1 MLPVAMPLML
11 AVLPV
16 EDASEP
22 LRYDPRGR
30 PVVSVRVNEEGPFD
44 MVLDT
49 GAQSSLLSPAL
60 AERLKLPAMDSD
72 MRITGA
78 TGGVAAALYP
88 VDHLANGL
96 LEQRDVALFRFPN
109 PQVTTAL
116 GILGMESFS
125 DRQLEFDR
133 AAGSVRTRA
142 SGPAQGSSVALK
154 GRLGDNGLLRVPLIV
169 NGVTIEALVD
179 TGASATIANAAALR
193 ALGFTADDSR
203 LAMAGQ
209 IRGATADRQGVR
221 SAKMASV
228 KIGPA
233 TLRDVPMYFTGAA
246 DAEAAPTI
254 ILGADLLNLF
264 DAFALDFPRAELHI
278 RIPGRPV
285 AAAPPGSNQQR

>member
-1 MLPVAMPLML
+1 MLPVALPAIF

-30 PVVSVRVNEEGPFD
+30 PVVSVRINGQGPFD

-49 GAQSSLLSPAL
+49 GAQSSLLAPAL
-60 AERLKLPAMDSD
+60 AERLKLPPMDSD
-72 MRITGA
+72 MRIAGA
-78 TGGVAAALYP
+78 TGGAAATLYP
-88 VDHLANGL
+88 VDHLANAL

-116 GILGMESFS
+116 GILGMESFG
-125 DRQLEFDR
+125 DRQLMFDR
-133 AAGSVRTRA
+133 AAGRVVARPSAAV
-142 SGPAQGSSVALK
+142 QGRFVALK
-154 GRLGDNGLLRVPLIV
+154 GRIGDNGLLLVPLIL

-193 ALGFTADDSR
+193 ALGWTPDDPR
-203 LAMAGQ
+203 LAAAGQ
-209 IRGATADRQGVR
+209 IRGATADQQGVR
-221 SAKMASV
+221 STRMASV

-233 TLRDVPMYFTGAA
+233 TLHDVPIYFTGAGSA
-246 DAEAAPTI
+246 DAKPEI

-264 DAFALDFPRAELHI
+264 DAFALDFPRAEFQV
-278 RIPGRPV
+278 RIPEQP
-285 AAAPPGSNQQR
+285 AAAPPAPTR